1 MPDRIV
7 FVDIETTGLDPHRH
21 DVWEIAAIVRDP
33 GQLDVEHCW
42 MIRPDLVASDPAAL
56 RISRYY
62 QRTAGPGLHATGDAI
77 VTAGPDE
84 GLPPQELHTTDARIA
99 AELAKILDGAT
110 LAGACP
116 QFDAGFL
123 GLWLRQRDE
132 APAWRH
138 RLLDVESLAA
148 GARRESGHL
157 RGLAALAETW
167 GVACPEELR
176 HTALADAQM
185 ARDLYDAVIHG
196 RWPDR

>member
-84 GLPPQELHTTDARIA
+84 GLPPQELHTTDDFFVRQTNF
-99 AELAKILDGAT
+99 ILRTPINHHFGLIRQT
-110 LAGACP
+110 L
-116 QFDAGFL
+116 F
-123 GLWLRQRDE
+123 
-132 APAWRH
+132 
-138 RLLDVESLAA
+138 
-148 GARRESGHL
+148 
-157 RGLAALAETW
+157 
-167 GVACPEELR
+167 
-176 HTALADAQM
+176 
-185 ARDLYDAVIHG
+185 
-196 RWPDR
+196 